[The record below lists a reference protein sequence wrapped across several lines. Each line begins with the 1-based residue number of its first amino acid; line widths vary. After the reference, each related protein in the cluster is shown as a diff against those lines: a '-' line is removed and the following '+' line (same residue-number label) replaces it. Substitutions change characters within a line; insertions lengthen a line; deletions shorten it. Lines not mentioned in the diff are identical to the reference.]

1 MVAGDWSRSELARW
15 CGAKWNRPVTVA
27 DLGASPD
34 PKEVTANLQR
44 LARTIYAEREVSFAI
59 DAWVERTGA
68 MLAAQHPEALE
79 LFCTWARDRHG
90 VDWTPSTLPSS
101 DPREIRERLVAI
113 ARERA
118 SNDPKHREE
127 LTTFEQMVLVQVL
140 DATWKDHLHAMDQ
153 LRDSIGFRSFSQK
166 DPRIE
171 FKRESSRL
179 YAEMELAAR
188 DRVTDLVFKGRLQL
202 AMPRPAQAV
211 ARSNDPALPESAPQA
226 ATLTAMPRKPVDGAA
241 IVGRNEPC
249 PCSSGK
255 KYGKCC
261 GARQKAEA

>member
-1 MVAGDWSRSELARW
+1 
-15 CGAKWNRPVTVA
+15 
-27 DLGASPD
+27 
-34 PKEVTANLQR
+34 
-44 LARTIYAEREVSFAI
+44 
-59 DAWVERTGA
+59 
-68 MLAAQHPEALE
+68 
-79 LFCTWARDRHG
+79 
-90 VDWTPSTLPSS
+90 
-101 DPREIRERLVAI
+101 
-113 ARERA
+113 
-118 SNDPKHREE
+118 
-127 LTTFEQMVLVQVL
+127 MVLVQVL

-188 DRVTDLVFKGRLQL
+188 DRVTDLIFKGRLQL
-202 AMPRPAQAV
+202 AMPRPAQA
-211 ARSNDPALPESAPQA
+211 APASNDAGTQDPALQAPSAPLPA
-226 ATLTAMPRKPVDGAA
+226 IPRKPVDGAA

-249 PCSSGK
+249 PCGSGK